1 MKKMMT
7 LVTLVVALVS
17 CGTGGKKNA
26 DNVAEKEQV
35 VAERLLQDLQKS
47 ILSLNTMPKR
57 VALVEEE
64 PWRSYGIHKMP
75 VKNFL
80 VYFWINEEMKEVHIT
95 AVIYGKR
102 DQLEQLKQMDI

>member
-1 MKKMMT
+1 MDEYNVKITPQASAQMLEIFSYISDT
-7 LVTLVVALVS
+7 L
-17 CGTGGKKNA
+17 
-26 DNVAEKEQV
+26 KEQV

-80 VYFWINEEMKEVHIT
+80 VYFWVNEEVKEVHRT

>member
-1 MKKMMT
+1 MDEYKVKITPQASAQMLEIFSYISDT
-7 LVTLVVALVS
+7 L
-17 CGTGGKKNA
+17 
-26 DNVAEKEQV
+26 KEQV
-35 VAERLLQDLQKS
+35 IAERLLQDLQKS